1 MLLTPGARLGPY
13 EIVAP
18 LGAGGMGEVYKAR
31 DTRLDRT
38 VAIKILP
45 AGVADDPQRQERFRR
60 EARAIS
66 SLTHAHICTLHDI
79 GEQDGVEFLV
89 MEYLAGETL
98 AHRLLRGAL
107 PLEDVL
113 RIAVQLADALDAAH
127 RAGLTHRDL
136 KPANVMLTAG
146 GAKVLDFGLA
156 KWHGSHADVV
166 GSVAN
171 ATVHPTLTQT
181 GIVVGTIQYMAPE
194 QVEGR
199 EADSRSDLFSI
210 GAIVYEMTTG
220 RRAFEGTSSASVM
233 AAILT
238 SSPAPMATVQPVTP
252 PALEHVVKNCLA
264 KNPEERWQSAGDI
277 ARELNWISETSSHS
291 AVHATL
297 PAPPKRHAYAWIA
310 TTCVF
315 AVMTASLAVERFRQ
329 PRTAASPVRLFL
341 PPPEHTAYPV
351 FNQIQSAPVVSPDGR
366 YVAVVAH
373 EIGGVNHVWV
383 RSLDDL
389 TARAL
394 PGTESAFG
402 WRPFWS
408 PDSRSLAFFA
418 NGKLERVDL
427 AGGAPQVLGNAPDPR
442 GGTWSKQNVIVFAPN
457 PEGPLYRVSALG
469 GPATPA
475 TKLRPAEAGHRF
487 PVFLPDGQHFL
498 YLSRDA
504 PQSQN
509 SGTYVG
515 SLDSSEVRRLLTSQ
529 QTLFDVAYANTGH
542 LLFVRGR
549 TLFAQKFD
557 LTRLAVQDEPITIAD
572 HVDADPGPG
581 AMFSISTNGLLVYR
595 QEAAEVISQLVWFD
609 RAGKRVGQLG
619 APANQDMPTL
629 SPDGTRVAVR
639 RGLEPPGHDDIW
651 ILNVATGAESRFTF
665 DSGNFNPVWSPDGR
679 TVAFGSQRHEPA
691 GLLNGV
697 FRRMSSGV
705 GDVETLVR
713 GRLSTNPT
721 DWSRDGKF
729 VIYVD
734 QDPTT
739 QMDIWALPL
748 TGDRRP
754 IALVRTAGADTL
766 GQLSP
771 DGRWLAY
778 ASSASGRTEVYVQ
791 AFPVARG
798 KWQIS
803 TSGGTQPR
811 WRRDGRELF
820 YLTAGGELMAVPVK
834 PGIES
839 IETGIPVPLFAMPP
853 GFGEDFTYDA
863 AADGR
868 RFLVNTIVSDTSQ
881 PIVVVLNWTAALK

>member
-1 MLLTPGARLGPY
+1 MLKAHSIECRRWAAPPLRRRSSARLKWV
-13 EIVAP
+13 IDF
-18 LGAGGMGEVYKAR
+18 L
-31 DTRLDRT
+31 
-38 VAIKILP
+38 
-45 AGVADDPQRQERFRR
+45 
-60 EARAIS
+60 S
-66 SLTHAHICTLHDI
+66 S
-79 GEQDGVEFLV
+79 
-89 MEYLAGETL
+89 
-98 AHRLLRGAL
+98 
-107 PLEDVL
+107 
-113 RIAVQLADALDAAH
+113 
-127 RAGLTHRDL
+127 
-136 KPANVMLTAG
+136 
-146 GAKVLDFGLA
+146 
-156 KWHGSHADVV
+156 
-166 GSVAN
+166 
-171 ATVHPTLTQT
+171 
-181 GIVVGTIQYMAPE
+181 
-194 QVEGR
+194 
-199 EADSRSDLFSI
+199 
-210 GAIVYEMTTG
+210 
-220 RRAFEGTSSASVM
+220 
-233 AAILT
+233 
-238 SSPAPMATVQPVTP
+238 
-252 PALEHVVKNCLA
+252 
-264 KNPEERWQSAGDI
+264 
-277 ARELNWISETSSHS
+277 
-291 AVHATL
+291 
-297 PAPPKRHAYAWIA
+297 
-310 TTCVF
+310 
-315 AVMTASLAVERFRQ
+315 
-329 PRTAASPVRLFL
+329 
-341 PPPEHTAYPV
+341 
-351 FNQIQSAPVVSPDGR
+351 
-366 YVAVVAH
+366 
-373 EIGGVNHVWV
+373 
-383 RSLDDL
+383 
-389 TARAL
+389 
-394 PGTESAFG
+394 
-402 WRPFWS
+402 
-408 PDSRSLAFFA
+408 
-418 NGKLERVDL
+418 
-427 AGGAPQVLGNAPDPR
+427 
-442 GGTWSKQNVIVFAPN
+442 
-457 PEGPLYRVSALG
+457 
-469 GPATPA
+469 
-475 TKLRPAEAGHRF
+475 
-487 PVFLPDGQHFL
+487 LPDGQHFL

-509 SGTYVG
+509 SGTDVG

-651 ILNVATGAESRFTF
+651 ILSVATGAASRLTF
-665 DSGNFNPVWSPDGR
+665 DSGNFTPVWSPDGR

-803 TSGGTQPR
+803 ASGGTQPR

-820 YLTAGGELMAVPVK
+820 YLAAGGELMAVPVN

-839 IETGIPVPLFAMPP
+839 IETGIHVPLFAMSP